1 MLCLADAKFGTA
13 AAVNPKPPAI
23 GAPRIALNTSRAAD
37 LAAKSYVRT
46 TTGIAPVSAAVI
58 GGAGD
63 DLRGWRARLWAVSAA
78 CDEKVGPA
86 SSIDPEACAIDTP
99 GLSLDTLRATDLA
112 GETNVAGVISTTI
125 VATAIV

>member
-37 LAAKSYVRT
+37 LAAEPYVRT
-46 TTGIAPVSAAVI
+46 TTGITPVSAAVI

-78 CDEKVGPA
+78 CDEKVGAA
-86 SSIDPEACAIDTP
+86 SAVDPETAAVDAP
-99 GLSLDTLRATDLA
+99 GLSLNA
-112 GETNVAGVISTTI
+112 G
-125 VATAIV
+125 